1 MLVYAD
7 TSALVKLVL
16 HEAETDALITWLDEQ
31 EARIVVCE
39 LGATELMRAVRR
51 GNPDRAPDAREV
63 LGRCGLL
70 RLDLSLYE
78 SAGLLDP
85 TELRSLDAIHLT
97 AAMQLGDQ
105 LDAFLGYDD
114 RLLRAARR
122 FGLPTTSPR

>member
-16 HEAETDALITWLDEQ
+16 EEAETDALANWIDEHQ
-31 EARIVVCE
+31 TRVLTCD
-39 LGATELMRAVRR
+39 LSSTELMRAVRR
-51 GNPDRAPDAREV
+51 SNPDRAPHARE
-63 LGRCGLL
+63 LLSRCALI
-70 RLDLSLYE
+70 RLDPSLYE

-122 FGLPTTSPR
+122 FGLPTASPR